1 VIVARI
7 GPEVVEMERP
17 AIRLSATV
25 LGCPDPIAL
34 GEFYAR
40 LLGWVVRQSDPGW
53 VTVRPPSGGPG
64 LSFQREDDFDPPAW
78 PARSGAPRMASHLD
92 IEVTD
97 LDAEVAR
104 AVELGAR
111 PAEFQPQRHVRVMS
125 DPAGQIFCLFND
137 DLADGTG

>member
-7 GPEVVEMERP
+7 GPEVVDMERP
-17 AIRLSATV
+17 EIRLSATV

-40 LLGWVVRQSDPGW
+40 LLGWTVRDRDPGW

-64 LSFQREDDFDPPAW
+64 LSFQREADFDPPAW
-78 PARSGAPRMASHLD
+78 PARPGAPRLASHLD

-97 LDAEVAR
+97 LDAAVAR
-104 AVELGAR
+104 AVGLGAR
-111 PAEFQPQRHVRVMS
+111 PAAFQPQQQVRVML
-125 DPAGQIFCLFND
+125 DPAGQVFCLFD
-137 DLADGTG
+137 DDDGTG